1 MSSVRHATGAVAA
14 APPAGY
20 QITQDLRI
28 GSRRVVRARSAL
40 PGVEGERAYLH
51 VGSGLSVS
59 ASDVRHTTPAAE
71 TISVG
76 GVLKVHVRL
85 AGASRVGVGVRD
97 SLPVGGATCSA
108 LVHPAGEL
116 KVEHFGADVAERSVT
131 VACRP
136 DWLADG
142 LGLGDTALPAPITRF
157 LEGRE
162 DGWYSVDAPLHVQAH
177 RAAQAILTDLA
188 VPVPATLLVEAR
200 ALEIL
205 GYFFGQWEGEAPA
218 TPLRTRDRRL
228 ADNAKA
234 ILDGALA
241 APPALSAL
249 ARDVGTHQA
258 KLMRV
263 FKAAHGKTISA
274 YVEAQRMERARALLQ
289 AGELSITEVAYE
301 AGYQH
306 PANFTTAFKRY
317 YGSPPS
323 AVRRAR

>member
-1 MSSVRHATGAVAA
+1 MSSARQAVGAVAA
-14 APPAGY
+14 APPVDY
-20 QITQDLRI
+20 QITHSAQI
-28 GSRRVVRARSAL
+28 GSRSVVRARSQL
-40 PGVEGERAYLH
+40 PGVQGERAYLH

-59 ASDVRHTTPAAE
+59 ASDIRHATPAAE

-85 AGASRVGVGVRD
+85 AGASRVGVGCRD

-108 LVHPAGEL
+108 LLHPAGEL

-136 DWLADG
+136 EWLADG
-142 LGLGDTALPAPITRF
+142 LGLGDSALPTPISRF
-157 LEGRE
+157 LEGRQ
-162 DGWYSVDAPLHVQAH
+162 DGWYTIDVPLHVQAH
-177 RAAQAILTDLA
+177 RAAQAILADFA
-188 VPVPATLLVEAR
+188 APAPATLLVEAR

-205 GYFFGQWEGEAPA
+205 GHFFGQWEGDAQPVTMRA
-218 TPLRTRDRRL
+218 RDKRL

-234 ILDGALA
+234 ILDATLA
-241 APPALSAL
+241 EPPCLGEL
-249 ARDVGTHQA
+249 AREVGTHQA

-263 FKAAHGKTISA
+263 FKAAHGRTISA
-274 YVEAQRMERARALLQ
+274 YVEASRMERARTLLLE
-289 AGELSITEVAYE
+289 GGLSVTEVAFE
-301 AGYQH
+301 MGYQH

-323 AVRRAR
+323 ATRKRG